1 MLWGVL
7 PGAAFV
13 EIMLF
18 WGGFMA
24 NGAGGVGLVVVG
36 VGWCRAGLS

>member
-1 MLWGVL
+1 VLWGVL

-24 NGAGGVGLVVVG
+24 NGAGGVGVG
-36 VGWCRAGLS
+36 VHVLCYSLCA